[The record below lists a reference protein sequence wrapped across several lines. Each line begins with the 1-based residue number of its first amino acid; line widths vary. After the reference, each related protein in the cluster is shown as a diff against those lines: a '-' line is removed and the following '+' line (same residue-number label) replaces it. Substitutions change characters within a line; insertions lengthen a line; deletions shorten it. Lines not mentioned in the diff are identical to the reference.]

1 MQIKSI
7 ITAAVAVTC
16 LFSMS
21 PAIAAHGEQFFF
33 QETIQE
39 TDNAKNAEEP
49 KTKPEELAM
58 KKIAQ
63 TTVAVRVRVGQSRG
77 NHRDARACLNKGSN
91 PAIIKCAEK
100 YRYRKTSSI

>member
-16 LFSMS
+16 IFSMS
-21 PAIAAHGEQFFF
+21 AAIAARDEHFTF
-33 QETIQE
+33 QETIPK
-39 TDNAKNAEEP
+39 TDNAKSAEEP

-58 KKIAQ
+58 TKIAQ
-63 TTVAVRVRVGQSRG
+63 TTVAVRVRVGRSRG
-77 NHRDARACLNKGSN
+77 NHRDARACLNKASN

-100 YRYRKTSSI
+100 YRYR

>member
-21 PAIAAHGEQFFF
+21 PAIAAYGEQFIF
-33 QETIQE
+33 QETIPE

-77 NHRDARACLNKGSN
+77 NHRDARACLNKASN

-100 YRYRKTSSI
+100 YRYL

>member
-7 ITAAVAVTC
+7 ISAAVAVTC
-16 LFSMS
+16 IFSMS
-21 PAIAAHGEQFFF
+21 PAIAAHGEHFIF
-33 QETIQE
+33 QETIPE

-77 NHRDARACLNKGSN
+77 NHRDARACLNKASN

-100 YRYRKTSSI
+100 YRYR